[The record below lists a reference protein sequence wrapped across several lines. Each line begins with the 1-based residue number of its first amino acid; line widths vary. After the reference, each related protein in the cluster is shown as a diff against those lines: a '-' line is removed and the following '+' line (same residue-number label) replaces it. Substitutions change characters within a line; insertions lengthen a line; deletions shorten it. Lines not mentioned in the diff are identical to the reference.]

1 MRKGADIRFRVLVCI
16 AVLVCMGIFGTRAVH
31 AQETGRI
38 EILCKG
44 TSMHQKEVVFEGAKF
59 ALYQVGNSTENGWE
73 LTDEFRRAQV
83 VLNDSS
89 ASGQRENA
97 ELLWKYAKEQK
108 LKGVNRETDKNGK
121 FVFSNLKEGLYLI
134 GQTERY
140 SAEEGFFAV
149 APFLVA
155 VPVLEQGMP
164 VYEIEIHPKSEW
176 EEKPETPAE
185 NIPTGRPSG
194 TGVVTGDAA
203 NPAPYCILA
212 LLSMTV
218 ILAVEKRK

>member
-121 FVFSNLKEGLYLI
+121 LVFSNLKEGLYLI

-140 SAEEGFFAV
+140 SAEEGF
-149 APFLVA
+149 LELCSR
-155 VPVLEQGMP
+155 VL
-164 VYEIEIHPKSEW
+164 
-176 EEKPETPAE
+176 
-185 NIPTGRPSG
+185 
-194 TGVVTGDAA
+194 
-203 NPAPYCILA
+203 
-212 LLSMTV
+212 
-218 ILAVEKRK
+218 

>member
-44 TSMHQKEVVFEGAKF
+44 TLMHQKEVVFEGAKF

-121 FVFSNLKEGLYLI
+121 LVFSNLKEGLYLI

-164 VYEIEIHPKSEW
+164 VYEIEMRGRKNQKLRQKTSQPDVRQE
-176 EEKPETPAE
+176 PE
-185 NIPTGRPSG
+185 
-194 TGVVTGDAA
+194 
-203 NPAPYCILA
+203 L
-212 LLSMTV
+212 
-218 ILAVEKRK
+218 

>member
-89 ASGQRENA
+89 ASGQRE
-97 ELLWKYAKEQK
+97 
-108 LKGVNRETDKNGK
+108 KGVNRETDKNGK
-121 FVFSNLKEGLYLI
+121 LVFSNLKEGVYLI

>member
-44 TSMHQKEVVFEGAKF
+44 TSMH
-59 ALYQVGNSTENGWE
+59 QVGNSTENGWE

-121 FVFSNLKEGLYLI
+121 LVFSNLKEGLYLI

>member
-44 TSMHQKEVVFEGAKF
+44 TLMHQKEVVFEGAKF

-108 LKGVNRETDKNGK
+108 LKGVNRETDKME
-121 FVFSNLKEGLYLI
+121 NLYFPI
-134 GQTERY
+134 
-140 SAEEGFFAV
+140 
-149 APFLVA
+149 
-155 VPVLEQGMP
+155 
-164 VYEIEIHPKSEW
+164 
-176 EEKPETPAE
+176 
-185 NIPTGRPSG
+185 
-194 TGVVTGDAA
+194 
-203 NPAPYCILA
+203 
-212 LLSMTV
+212 
-218 ILAVEKRK
+218 

>member
-108 LKGVNRETDKNGK
+108 LKGVNRETDKKWKTCIFQFERGVISYWSDRAI
-121 FVFSNLKEGLYLI
+121 FCGGRIFCSGSVFGCS
-134 GQTERY
+134 
-140 SAEEGFFAV
+140 
-149 APFLVA
+149 
-155 VPVLEQGMP
+155 
-164 VYEIEIHPKSEW
+164 
-176 EEKPETPAE
+176 
-185 NIPTGRPSG
+185 
-194 TGVVTGDAA
+194 TGVGTRNA
-203 NPAPYCILA
+203 CI
-212 LLSMTV
+212 
-218 ILAVEKRK
+218 

>member
-1 MRKGADIRFRVLVCI
+1 M
-16 AVLVCMGIFGTRAVH
+16 
-31 AQETGRI
+31 
-38 EILCKG
+38 
-44 TSMHQKEVVFEGAKF
+44 
-59 ALYQVGNSTENGWE
+59 
-73 LTDEFRRAQV
+73 
-83 VLNDSS
+83 
-89 ASGQRENA
+89 
-97 ELLWKYAKEQK
+97 
-108 LKGVNRETDKNGK
+108 NRETDKNGK
-121 FVFSNLKEGLYLI
+121 LVFSNLKEGVYLI

>member
-1 MRKGADIRFRVLVCI
+1 M
-16 AVLVCMGIFGTRAVH
+16 
-31 AQETGRI
+31 
-38 EILCKG
+38 
-44 TSMHQKEVVFEGAKF
+44 
-59 ALYQVGNSTENGWE
+59 
-73 LTDEFRRAQV
+73 
-83 VLNDSS
+83 LNDSS

-108 LKGVNRETDKNGK
+108 LKGVNRKTDKNGK
-121 FVFSNLKEGLYLI
+121 LVFSNLKEGLYLI

-155 VPVLEQGMP
+155 VPVLEQGIP